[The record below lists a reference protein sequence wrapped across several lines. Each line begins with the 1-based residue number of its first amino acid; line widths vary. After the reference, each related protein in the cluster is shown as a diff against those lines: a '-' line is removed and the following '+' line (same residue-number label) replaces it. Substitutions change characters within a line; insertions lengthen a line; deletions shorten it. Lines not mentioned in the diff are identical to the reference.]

1 MKNEKMPIA
10 VVEIHVLW
18 QIFHF
23 SFFTFHLNAL
33 SLCHLTNTTH
43 DMKGFTNTILMS
55 TILVCMTGQ
64 TKAQQVTPFRVTNHQ
79 QQTIDG
85 FGASDA
91 WSMWRIG
98 EWEDSIQT
106 KVADW
111 LFSMEMEPDQT
122 VLSQGEQEKVFSP
135 KGIGLSIWRFNAGA
149 GSATQGDSAQI
160 NRDTRTEYFEK
171 QTGQRRFLKLAKE
184 RGVPTFLAFYN
195 SPPVHLTQNGLA
207 TNTGRGGTFNLKPDA
222 YDDFASYIADML
234 QTAEREDGIHFD
246 YVCPVNEPDGHWNWL
261 GPKQEGSP
269 ATNREIAHIARE
281 MNREFQRRGITTKI
295 LINESSD
302 FRCMYATHQTDW
314 QRGYEIQA
322 FWNPDSTDT
331 YVGNL
336 SSIARLMA
344 GHSYWTNTPILKPG
358 DRGYERTGLYG
369 FRKRLKEE
377 FDKVN
382 SPLSPVDFW
391 MTELCIMSND
401 EEIHGGGGFDFSMEE
416 ALYVARVMHYD
427 LTVANARSWQWWRA
441 AGGNYKDG
449 LIRMYVK
456 GERFG
461 GRGQGRGMVQTNMVR
476 DSKLMWT
483 LGNFSRFVRPGAV
496 RLDMEGNMEIDGLM
510 LSAYKNTDGTLAIV
524 AINYSKEDRPISI
537 DLSQLSTLNYQLSTI
552 TAYRTSDVEG
562 ESLKNVGK
570 VDLQKTILPA
580 RSVTTFV
587 ANK

>member
-1 MKNEKMPIA
+1 MKCAQSKGILPFFFLIFPKSL
-10 VVEIHVLW
+10 VVSIYLT
-18 QIFHF
+18 IF
-23 SFFTFHLNAL
+23 A
-33 SLCHLTNTTH
+33 TH
-43 DMKGFTNTILMS
+43 ISQNKHKINQNRKMKGFTNLTFAAFSLLIA
-55 TILVCMTGQ
+55 GQ
-64 TKAQQVTPFRVTNHQ
+64 LLAQNPANTFRVTNRE

-91 WSMWRIG
+91 WSMWQIG
-98 EWEDSIQT
+98 EWEDSVQT

-111 LFSMEMEPDQT
+111 LFSADT
-122 VLSQGEQEKVFSP
+122 FDDGSP

-160 NRDTRTEYFEK
+160 NRDTRTEYFER

-207 TNTGRGGTFNLKPDA
+207 TNTGRDGTLNLRDDA
-222 YDDFASYIADML
+222 YDDFAAYMADML
-234 QTAEREDGIHFD
+234 QAAEREDGIHFD
-246 YVCPVNEPDGHWNWL
+246 YICPVNEPDGHWNWL

-269 ATNREIAHIARE
+269 ATNREVARIARE
-281 MNREFQRRGITTKI
+281 MNREFLQRGITTKI
-295 LINESSD
+295 LVNESSD
-302 FRCMYATHQTDW
+302 FRCMFATHQTDW
-314 QRGYEIQA
+314 QRGYEIQC

-336 SSIARLMA
+336 PCVARVMA
-344 GHSYWTNTPILKPG
+344 GHSYWTNTPVLKPSA
-358 DRGYERTGLYG
+358 RNYQRVGLYG
-369 FRKRLKEE
+369 YRKRLKDA
-377 FDKVN
+377 FDKVEN
-382 SPLSPVDFW
+382 VGFW

-449 LIRMYVK
+449 LIRMYRK
-456 GERFG
+456 GERQG
-461 GRGQGRGMVQTNMVR
+461 WGRGQGRAVVQENMVR

-496 RLDMEGNMEIDGLM
+496 RLEMEGQMEVDGLM
-510 LSAYKNTDGTLAIV
+510 LSAYRNDDGSMAVV
-524 AINYSKEDRPISI
+524 AINYGKQDRSVSI
-537 DLSQLSTLNYQLSTI
+537 DVKGMKVAK
-552 TAYRTSDVEG
+552 AYRTSDVEG
-562 ESLKNVGK
+562 ESLKYVGTVELK
-570 VDLQKTILPA
+570 QTLLPA
-580 RSVTTFV
+580 RSVTTLV
-587 ANK
+587 IQ

>member
-1 MKNEKMPIA
+1 
-10 VVEIHVLW
+10 
-18 QIFHF
+18 
-23 SFFTFHLNAL
+23 
-33 SLCHLTNTTH
+33 
-43 DMKGFTNTILMS
+43 MKGFTNTILMVAA
-55 TILVCMTGQ
+55 LFCMIGQ
-64 TKAQQVTPFRVTNHQ
+64 MRAQKVTKFRVTDHP

-91 WSMWRIG
+91 WSMWQIG
-98 EWEDSIQT
+98 TWEDSLQT

-111 LFSMEMEPDQT
+111 LFSSENNDD
-122 VLSQGEQEKVFSP
+122 GSP

-184 RGVPTFLAFYN
+184 RGVPAFLAFYN

-222 YDDFASYIADML
+222 YDDFAAYIADML

-281 MNREFQRRGITTKI
+281 MSREFQQRGITTKI
-295 LINESSD
+295 LVNESSD
-302 FRCMYATHQTDW
+302 FRCMFATHQTDW

-336 SSIARLMA
+336 PNIAHVMA

-369 FRKRLKEE
+369 YRKRLKDA
-377 FDKVN
+377 FDKVD
-382 SPLSPVDFW
+382 VEFW

-401 EEIHGGGGFDFSMEE
+401 EEIHGGGGFDYSMEE

-449 LIRMYVK
+449 LIRMFVK
-456 GERFG
+456 GERSG
-461 GRGQGRGMVQTNMVR
+461 GRGQRRETLQDNMVR

-496 RLDMEGNMEIDGLM
+496 RLDMEGTMEIDGLM
-510 LSAYKNTDGTLAIV
+510 LSAYKNTDGSLVVV
-524 AINYSKEDRPISI
+524 AINYSKEGCPISI
-537 DLSQLSTLNYQLSTI
+537 DLSQLSTFNFQFSTS

-570 VDLQKTILPA
+570 VDLKKTTLPA

-587 ANK
+587 AEK

>member
-1 MKNEKMPIA
+1 M
-10 VVEIHVLW
+10 
-18 QIFHF
+18 
-23 SFFTFHLNAL
+23 
-33 SLCHLTNTTH
+33 CRLTNTTH
-43 DMKGFTNTILMS
+43 DMSNFTNTFLMS
-55 TILVCMTGQ
+55 ALLCCMTGQ
-64 TKAQQVTPFRVTNHQ
+64 VKAQQVTQFSVTNHQ

-98 EWEDSIQT
+98 EWEDSLQQQ
-106 KVADW
+106 VADW
-111 LFSMEMEPDQT
+111 LFSSEIFAD
-122 VLSQGEQEKVFSP
+122 GSP

-160 NRDTRTEYFEK
+160 NHDTRTEYFEK
-171 QTGQRRFLKLAKE
+171 QTGQRRFLKLAKD

-207 TNTGRGGTFNLKPDA
+207 TNTGRGGTFNLKADA
-222 YDDFASYIADML
+222 YDDFAAYIADML
-234 QTAEREDGIHFD
+234 QAAEREDDIHFD

-281 MNREFQRRGITTKI
+281 MNREFQQRGITTKI
-295 LINESSD
+295 LVNESSD

-336 SSIARLMA
+336 PSIARVMA

-369 FRKRLKEE
+369 FRKRLKDE
-377 FDKVN
+377 FDKVD
-382 SPLSPVDFW
+382 VEFW

-456 GERFG
+456 GERSG

-483 LGNFSRFVRPGAV
+483 MGNFSRFVRPGAV
-496 RLDMEGNMEIDGLM
+496 RLSMEGNMEIDGLM
-510 LSAYKNTDGTLAIV
+510 LSAYKNTDGALAIV

-537 DLSQLSTLNYQLSTI
+537 NLSPLNLKSSTA

-570 VDLQKTILPA
+570 VDLKKTTLPA
-580 RSVTTFV
+580 RSVTTFYLTS
-587 ANK
+587 K

>member
-1 MKNEKMPIA
+1 MN
-10 VVEIHVLW
+10 
-18 QIFHF
+18 
-23 SFFTFHLNAL
+23 
-33 SLCHLTNTTH
+33 
-43 DMKGFTNTILMS
+43 MKGFTKRFMAAV
-55 TILVCMTGQ
+55 LVCMAGVAM
-64 TKAQQVTPFRVTNHQ
+64 AQKVETFRVTDRE

-98 EWEDSIQT
+98 EWEDSLQT

-111 LFSMEMEPDQT
+111 LFSSE
-122 VLSQGEQEKVFSP
+122 VLEDGSP

-160 NRDTRTEYFEK
+160 NHDTRTEFYAK
-171 QTGQRRFLKLAKE
+171 QTGQRRFLQLAKE

-207 TNTGRGGTFNLKPDA
+207 TNTGRGGTLNLKEDA
-222 YDDFASYIADML
+222 YDEFAAYVADML
-234 QTAEREDGIHFD
+234 QTAEREDGIRFD
-246 YVCPVNEPDGHWNWL
+246 YICPVNEPDGHWNWL

-269 ATNREIAHIARE
+269 ATNREVAHIARE
-281 MNREFQRRGITTKI
+281 MNREFQQRGITTKI
-295 LINESSD
+295 LVNESSD
-302 FRCMYATHQTDW
+302 FRCMFGIHQTDW
-314 QRGYEIQA
+314 QRGYEIEA
-322 FWNPDSTDT
+322 FWNPDSVDT

-336 SSIARLMA
+336 PSVARVMA
-344 GHSYWTNTPILKPG
+344 GHSYWTNTPVLRPS
-358 DRGYERTGLYG
+358 DRRYGRVGLYG
-369 FRKRLKEE
+369 YRRRLKEA

-382 SPLSPVDFW
+382 NVGFW

-449 LIRMYVK
+449 LIRMYVR
-456 GERFG
+456 GERMG
-461 GRGQGRGMVQTNMVR
+461 GRRGQPREVMQSNRVR

-496 RLDMEGNMEIDGLM
+496 RLDVEGKMEVDGLM
-510 LSAYKNTDGTLAIV
+510 LSAYRNLDGTTAVV
-524 AINYSKEDRPISI
+524 AINYGKVDCPVSI
-537 DLSQLSTLNYQLSTI
+537 QTGGGATA

-562 ESLKNVGK
+562 ESLKHVGK
-570 VDLQKTILPA
+570 VDLKNAVLPA
-580 RSVTTFV
+580 RSVTTLVF
-587 ANK
+587 

>member
-1 MKNEKMPIA
+1 
-10 VVEIHVLW
+10 
-18 QIFHF
+18 
-23 SFFTFHLNAL
+23 
-33 SLCHLTNTTH
+33 
-43 DMKGFTNTILMS
+43 MKGFTNTILMVAA
-55 TILVCMTGQ
+55 LFCMIGQ
-64 TKAQQVTPFRVTNHQ
+64 MRAQKVTKFRVTDHS

-91 WSMWRIG
+91 WSMWQIG
-98 EWEDSIQT
+98 TWEDSLQT

-111 LFSMEMEPDQT
+111 LFSSENNDD
-122 VLSQGEQEKVFSP
+122 GSP
-135 KGIGLSIWRFNAGA
+135 KGIGLSVWRFNAGA

-222 YDDFASYIADML
+222 YDDFAAYIADML
-234 QTAEREDGIHFD
+234 QMAEREDGIHFD

-281 MNREFQRRGITTKI
+281 MSREFQQRGITTKI
-295 LINESSD
+295 LVNESSD
-302 FRCMYATHQTDW
+302 FRCMFATHQTDW

-331 YVGNL
+331 YVGDLPN
-336 SSIARLMA
+336 IAHVMA

-369 FRKRLKEE
+369 YRKRLKDA
-377 FDKVN
+377 FDKV
-382 SPLSPVDFW
+382 DAEFW

-401 EEIHGGGGFDFSMEE
+401 EEIHGGGGFDYSMEE

-449 LIRMYVK
+449 LIRMFVK
-456 GERFG
+456 GERSG
-461 GRGQGRGMVQTNMVR
+461 GRGQRREALQNNMVR

-496 RLDMEGNMEIDGLM
+496 RLDMEGTMEIDGLM
-510 LSAYKNTDGTLAIV
+510 LSAYKNTDGSLAIV
-524 AINYSKEDRPISI
+524 AINYSKEGRPISI
-537 DLSQLSTLNYQLSTI
+537 DLSQLSTFNFQLSTS

-570 VDLQKTILPA
+570 VDLKKTTLPA

-587 ANK
+587 AEK

>member
-1 MKNEKMPIA
+1 MN
-10 VVEIHVLW
+10 
-18 QIFHF
+18 
-23 SFFTFHLNAL
+23 N
-33 SLCHLTNTTH
+33 
-43 DMKGFTNTILMS
+43 FTNIFLIS
-55 TILVCMTGQ
+55 ALLCCMTGQ
-64 TKAQQVTPFRVTNHQ
+64 VKAQQVTQFSVTNHQ

-98 EWEDSIQT
+98 EWEDSLQQQ
-106 KVADW
+106 VADW
-111 LFSMEMEPDQT
+111 LFSSETFAD
-122 VLSQGEQEKVFSP
+122 GSP

-160 NRDTRTEYFEK
+160 NHDTRTEYFEK

-195 SPPVHLTQNGLA
+195 SPPIHLTQNGLA
-207 TNTGRGGTFNLKPDA
+207 TNTGRGGTFNLKADA
-222 YDDFASYIADML
+222 YDDFAAYIADML
-234 QTAEREDGIHFD
+234 QAAEREDGIHFD

-281 MNREFQRRGITTKI
+281 MNRVFQQRGITTKI

-302 FRCMYATHQTDW
+302 FRCMYATHETDW

-336 SSIARLMA
+336 PSIARVMA
-344 GHSYWTNTPILKPG
+344 GHSYWTNTPILRPG
-358 DRGYERTGLYG
+358 ERNYERVGLYG
-369 FRKRLKEE
+369 YRKRLKEAIE
-377 FDKVN
+377 TLSPTLPRNGEGAHAESSQKTN
-382 SPLSPVDFW
+382 IPNGSPLHGGDVREDREGLGFW

-456 GERFG
+456 GERSGG
-461 GRGQGRGMVQTNMVR
+461 GRGQGRGMVQANMVR

-483 LGNFSRFVRPGAV
+483 MGNFSRFVRPGAV
-496 RLDMEGNMEIDGLM
+496 RLDMEGDMEIDGLM
-510 LSAYKNTDGTLAIV
+510 LSAYQNTDGTLAIV
-524 AINYSKEDRPISI
+524 AINYSKEDRPVSI
-537 DLSQLSTLNYQLSTI
+537 DLSQLSTVNYQLSTI

-562 ESLKNVGK
+562 ESLKNIGK
-570 VDLQKTILPA
+570 VDLRNTTLPA

-587 ANK
+587 VEN

>member
-1 MKNEKMPIA
+1 
-10 VVEIHVLW
+10 
-18 QIFHF
+18 
-23 SFFTFHLNAL
+23 
-33 SLCHLTNTTH
+33 
-43 DMKGFTNTILMS
+43 MKGFTKL
-55 TILVCMTGQ
+55 LTGAALFCLIGQ
-64 TKAQQVTPFRVTNHQ
+64 AMAQHTTSFRVTDHP

-98 EWEDSIQT
+98 EWEDSLQT

-111 LFSMEMEPDQT
+111 LFSMEMTNTPDGN
-122 VLSQGEQEKVFSP
+122 LPLGGESEGEMSAGQRGASP

-149 GSATQGDSAQI
+149 GSATQGDAAQI

-207 TNTGRGGTFNLKPDA
+207 TNTGRDGTFNLKHDA
-222 YDDFASYIADML
+222 YDDFAAYIADML

-246 YVCPVNEPDGHWNWL
+246 YVCPVNEPDGHWNWI

-269 ATNREIAHIARE
+269 ATNREVAHIARE
-281 MNREFQRRGITTKI
+281 MSKEFVRRGITTKI
-295 LINESSD
+295 LVNESSD
-302 FRCMYATHQTDW
+302 FRCMFATHQTDW

-336 SSIARLMA
+336 PNIAHVMA
-344 GHSYWTNTPILKPG
+344 GHSYWTNTPVLKPG
-358 DRGYERTGLYG
+358 TRGYERTGLYG
-369 FRKRLKEE
+369 YRKRLREAMKT
-377 FDKVN
+377 
-382 SPLSPVDFW
+382 LSPTLPRNGEGDHADREGLGFW

-456 GERFG
+456 GERTG
-461 GRGQGRGMVQTNMVR
+461 GRGQARSVMQSNGVR

-496 RLDMEGNMEIDGLM
+496 RLDVEGKMEVDGLM

-524 AINYSKEDRPISI
+524 AINYGKEDRPVSI
-537 DLSQLSTLNYQLSTI
+537 DLSQLSTSNFQFSTS

-562 ESLKNVGK
+562 ENLRNVGEVDLKNAV
-570 VDLQKTILPA
+570 LPA
-580 RSVTTFV
+580 RSVTTLIIR
-587 ANK
+587 

>member
-1 MKNEKMPIA
+1 MKSA
-10 VVEIHVLW
+10 VFLFAIRKN
-18 QIFHF
+18 
-23 SFFTFHLNAL
+23 TY
-33 SLCHLTNTTH
+33 LCAIQRKHC
-43 DMKGFTNTILMS
+43 MKGFTNTILMGAA
-55 TILVCMTGQ
+55 LFCMSGQ
-64 TKAQQVTPFRVTNHQ
+64 MSAQNVTKFQVINHP

-91 WSMWRIG
+91 WSMWQIG
-98 EWEDSIQT
+98 TWEDSLQT

-111 LFSMEMEPDQT
+111 LFSSENFVD
-122 VLSQGEQEKVFSP
+122 GSP

-149 GSATQGDSAQI
+149 GSATQGDAAQI

-222 YDDFASYIADML
+222 YDDFAAYIADML
-234 QTAEREDGIHFD
+234 QTAEREDGIHFE

-269 ATNREIAHIARE
+269 ATNREVAHIARE
-281 MNREFQRRGITTKI
+281 MSKEFVRRGITTKI
-295 LINESSD
+295 LVNESSD
-302 FRCMYATHQTDW
+302 FRCMFATHQTDW

-336 SSIARLMA
+336 PNIAHVMA

-358 DRGYERTGLYG
+358 TRGYERTGLYG
-369 FRKRLKEE
+369 FRKRLKDE
-377 FDKVN
+377 FDKV
-382 SPLSPVDFW
+382 DAEFW

-401 EEIHGGGGFDFSMEE
+401 EEIHGGGGFDYSMEE

-449 LIRMYVK
+449 LIRMFVK
-456 GERFG
+456 GERTG
-461 GRGQGRGMVQTNMVR
+461 GRGQRREAVQENMVR

-483 LGNFSRFVRPGAV
+483 LGNFSRFVRPGAI
-496 RLDMEGNMEIDGLM
+496 RLDMEGTMEIDGLM

-524 AINYSKEDRPISI
+524 AINYSMDDRPISI
-537 DLSQLSTLNYQLSTI
+537 DLFQLSNLNSQLSTAI
-552 TAYRTSDVEG
+552 AYRTSDVEG

-570 VDLQKTILPA
+570 VDLKKATLPA

-587 ANK
+587 VKK

>member
-1 MKNEKMPIA
+1 
-10 VVEIHVLW
+10 
-18 QIFHF
+18 
-23 SFFTFHLNAL
+23 
-33 SLCHLTNTTH
+33 
-43 DMKGFTNTILMS
+43 MKGFTNTLLMGAA
-55 TILVCMTGQ
+55 LFCMAGPLM
-64 TKAQQVTPFRVTNHQ
+64 AQKVTNFRVTDHP

-91 WSMWRIG
+91 WSMWQIG
-98 EWEDSIQT
+98 EWEDSLQT

-111 LFSMEMEPDQT
+111 LFSSENFAD
-122 VLSQGEQEKVFSP
+122 GSP

-149 GSATQGDSAQI
+149 GSASQGDSAQI

-222 YDDFASYIADML
+222 YDDFAAYIADML
-234 QTAEREDGIHFD
+234 QKAEREDGIHFD

-281 MNREFQRRGITTKI
+281 MSREFQKRGITTKI
-295 LINESSD
+295 LVNESSD
-302 FRCMYATHQTDW
+302 FRCMFATHQTDW

-336 SSIARLMA
+336 PNIAKVMA
-344 GHSYWTNTPILKPG
+344 GHSYWTNTPVLKPG

-369 FRKRLKEE
+369 YRKRLKDA
-377 FDKVN
+377 FDKV
-382 SPLSPVDFW
+382 DAEFW

-449 LIRMYVK
+449 LIRMYVR
-456 GERFG
+456 GERSG
-461 GRGQGRGMVQTNMVR
+461 GRGQRREMVQNNMVR

-483 LGNFSRFVRPGAV
+483 MGNFSRFVRPGAV
-496 RLDMEGNMEIDGLM
+496 RFDMEGTMEVDGLM

-524 AINYSKEDRPISI
+524 AINYSKEERPISI
-537 DLSQLSTLNYQLSTI
+537 DLSQLSNLNSQLSTAI
-552 TAYRTSDVEG
+552 AYRTSDVEG

-570 VDLQKTILPA
+570 VDLKKATLPA

-587 ANK
+587 VKK